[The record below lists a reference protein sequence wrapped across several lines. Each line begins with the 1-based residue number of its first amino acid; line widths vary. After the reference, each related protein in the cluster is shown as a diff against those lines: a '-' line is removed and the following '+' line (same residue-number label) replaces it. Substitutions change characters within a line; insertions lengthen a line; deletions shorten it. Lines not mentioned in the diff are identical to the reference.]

1 MGKGKRKL
9 TFEEGH
15 FSVVRTKLAC
25 RNRLANKWLRTSTIV
40 LITSSENAPVAEKK
54 KARSKIKTQNRRFK
68 LISLNS

>member
-15 FSVVRTKLAC
+15 FLVVRTKLAC

-40 LITSSENAPVAEKK
+40 LITSSENAPVVERK
-54 KARSKIKTQNRRFK
+54 RQEVK
-68 LISLNS
+68 LKPRIGFLN

>member
-15 FSVVRTKLAC
+15 FLVVRTKLVC

-40 LITSSENAPVAEKK
+40 LITSSENAPVAERK
-54 KARSKIKTQNRRFK
+54 RQEVK
-68 LISLNS
+68 LKP